1 VAIARALVGRP
12 PVMVFDD
19 ATSALDA
26 ETEQELVN
34 RMMTQLPDVTVIMVS
49 HRLSVLSVCDWVY
62 VLDAGEIKEQGK
74 HEDLLAAQGLY
85 WKLYQRQLIKE
96 ELEKL

>member
-1 VAIARALVGRP
+1 
-12 PVMVFDD
+12 
-19 ATSALDA
+19 
-26 ETEQELVN
+26 
-34 RMMTQLPDVTVIMVS
+34 
-49 HRLSVLSVCDWVY
+49 VLSVCDWVY